1 MPSTDQRDQANGA
14 LMRAPK
20 ELRDL
25 AAIEL
30 TRRRLLSELADVRRQ
45 HRQLSR
51 QIELKAIPIPRL
63 NKI

>member
-1 MPSTDQRDQANGA
+1 MRGQANVS

-30 TRRRLLSELADVRRQ
+30 RRRRLLSELADVRRQ
-45 HRQLSR
+45 HKQLSR
-51 QIELKAIPIPRL
+51 QIELKAIPIPWL